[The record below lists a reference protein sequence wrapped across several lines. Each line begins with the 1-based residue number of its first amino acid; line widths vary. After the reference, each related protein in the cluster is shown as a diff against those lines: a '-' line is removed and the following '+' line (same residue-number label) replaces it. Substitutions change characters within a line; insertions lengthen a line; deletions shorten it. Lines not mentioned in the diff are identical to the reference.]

1 MAKEMLSQSKI
12 SLHSL
17 RNDMLSVLVS
27 KLEGSSKLAKQTS
40 TIIRLFY
47 VRVFKKYFFGVK
59 AVILFLLLHLQC
71 KTIKPI

>member
-27 KLEGSSKLAKQTS
+27 KLEGSSKLAKQTG
-40 TIIRLFY
+40 T
-47 VRVFKKYFFGVK
+47 KEM
-59 AVILFLLLHLQC
+59 
-71 KTIKPI
+71 

>member
-27 KLEGSSKLAKQTS
+27 KLEGSSKLGP
-40 TIIRLFY
+40 
-47 VRVFKKYFFGVK
+47 FFVNM
-59 AVILFLLLHLQC
+59 IFE
-71 KTIKPI
+71 